1 MSWLPHLPQRY
12 YSAITPKADAKSEKT
27 PKTDDSAGK
36 RKSQPV
42 RNTHME
48 SRFEDFK
55 TGISNNKFNDV
66 IKKVGPPP
74 TVKRGGEDVAMC
86 VSYHL
91 RGTCFDTCS
100 RKADH
105 GPHSK
110 DEDDQLDAWC
120 KKAFE

>member
-1 MSWLPHLPQRY
+1 VPPPP
-12 YSAITPKADAKSEKT
+12 TTGKDDKDTKADE
-27 PKTDDSAGK
+27 GK
-36 RKSQPV
+36 RKAKSV
-42 RNTHME
+42 RNTQME

-74 TVKRGGEDVAMC
+74 NVKRGGQEVAMC
-86 VSYHL
+86 VSHHL
-91 RGTCFDTCS
+91 RGSCFDTCS

-110 DEDDQLDAWC
+110 DEDDQLCAWC